1 MSNHD
6 MLSFKVLGAH
16 APALVSHTLGSSM
29 SYQVLARKWRPA
41 TFDQMVGQSHVLH
54 ALTNALSQQRLHH
67 AYLFTGTRGVG
78 KTSLARLFA
87 KGLNCEQGVTAT
99 PCGVCGSC
107 VEIAQGRFVDLIEVD
122 AASRTKVDDT
132 RELLD
137 NVQYRPTRGRFKVY
151 LIDEVHM
158 LSRSSFNA
166 LLKTLEEP
174 PEHVKFL
181 LATTDPQKLPVT
193 VLSRCLQFNLKSLTQ
208 SEIGTQLNHILTQEQ
223 FPFDVEALKLLAKAA
238 NGSMRDAL
246 SLTDQAIAFGGGNV
260 MLTQVQTMLG
270 SIDEQHVVALLKALT
285 DADIGVLMHTC
296 AQVLA
301 YGADAQ
307 EVLRSLLE
315 LLHQITLTQFA
326 PAAAQQSLYSAQ
338 IRAFAEQLT
347 PEQVQLY
354 YQILLTGR
362 KDLPHAPDPKSGL
375 EMALLRAVAFVAEKP
390 VKRWQPDAV
399 AEIRLPEGQTPVA
412 ATAAQ
417 APHVNEQQFA
427 ETHTAETHTTEP
439 HTTQT
444 VPAEKKTALI
454 EQTSAN
460 QQVETAQADAVDM
473 ADVSIEPADTVE
485 QALDAELE
493 ADAALIAEQAVILS
507 QAQSQGFNADSLN
520 ADTVNAEVEPQT
532 QTVSTAQAPSLHISE
547 PVADIEASVAS
558 LDAHN
563 SEVPELIGA
572 TAESSIVNLAAAE
585 TLVDSTPAVNNSAA
599 ENTLDN
605 NPTANN
611 TLEQKGLDEHSPY
624 GTEAAHSYPAM
635 GVYAQESAPL
645 DSYQDA
651 YVEFSSGSYND
662 DDFHHSFDA
671 HAVPDEVEHSDSVQH
686 SADVRSA
693 ASIQSDVG
701 MQGSVD
707 SQSAAMAQVSPQTPT
722 PTPISIPTLASASL
736 ADDDILSAVL
746 AARDSLLSDL
756 DALSVK
762 DGDEKKSSLDSKLKT
777 PNSKANGIS
786 LSKHASKSDASQTS
800 ASFSADPA
808 ADLDPDLTID
818 FDDDFDLDLEPMAQ
832 HQSVSSAASASGSV
846 PADPV
851 KPAAYD
857 RPPWEA
863 APEIVSTAELIETT
877 QVDSGNTNIADAVM
891 AQGSDIN
898 DDSASSGQGS
908 LDTSNTTNNVP
919 DGNDSQSA
927 EQGSGSKSQVLQT
940 QARHQDKVQATALT
954 PASTTAQTQTAS
966 AVERTQEREV
976 ALSTLPISGHP
987 LDLHWY
993 KLMASLEVGG
1003 RVRQLAVNSVCQTQ
1017 SDPLPLL
1024 LKPNQKHLAA
1034 DVAIVQLEQALSAA
1048 LGNPRRVQV
1057 VIGIDAQRETPLE
1070 LRKRFHQELLQ
1081 QAHQSLIHDDNVQ
1094 WLIQRMGAELD
1105 ADSLVYPP
1113 ELLNLRSQQIQ
1124 ALPELTEA
1132 AS

>member
-1 MSNHD
+1 M
-6 MLSFKVLGAH
+6 
-16 APALVSHTLGSSM
+16 
-29 SYQVLARKWRPA
+29 
-41 TFDQMVGQSHVLH
+41 
-54 ALTNALSQQRLHH
+54 
-67 AYLFTGTRGVG
+67 
-78 KTSLARLFA
+78 
-87 KGLNCEQGVTAT
+87 
-99 PCGVCGSC
+99 
-107 VEIAQGRFVDLIEVD
+107 
-122 AASRTKVDDT
+122 
-132 RELLD
+132 
-137 NVQYRPTRGRFKVY
+137 
-151 LIDEVHM
+151 
-158 LSRSSFNA
+158 
-166 LLKTLEEP
+166 
-174 PEHVKFL
+174 
-181 LATTDPQKLPVT
+181 T

-208 SEIGTQLNHILTQEQ
+208 GEISTQLNHILTQEQ
-223 FPFDVEALKLLAKAA
+223 LPFEAEALKLLAKAA

-375 EMALLRAVAFVAEKP
+375 EMALLRAVAFVPEKP

-412 ATAAQ
+412 ATAAAQ

-427 ETHTAETHTTEP
+427 ETHTAEP

-520 ADTVNAEVEPQT
+520 TDIVNAEVEPQT
-532 QTVSTAQAPSLHISE
+532 QTVSTAQAPSIHISE

-572 TAESSIVNLAAAE
+572 AAESSIVNPAMAE
-585 TLVDSTPAVNNSAA
+585 TLVDSTSAVNNSAA

-624 GTEAAHSYPAM
+624 GTEAEHSYPAM
-635 GVYAQESAPL
+635 GAYAQESAPL

-662 DDFHHSFDA
+662 DDFHHSFDS
-671 HAVPDEVEHSDSVQH
+671 HAVPDDVQHSANVQHSDSVQH
-686 SADVRSA
+686 SADIQSA
-693 ASIQSDVG
+693 ASIQSAVG

-722 PTPISIPTLASASL
+722 PISIPTSASASL

-762 DGDEKKSSLDSKLKT
+762 DGDEKSR
-777 PNSKANGIS
+777 
-786 LSKHASKSDASQTS
+786 H
-800 ASFSADPA
+800 
-808 ADLDPDLTID
+808 
-818 FDDDFDLDLEPMAQ
+818 
-832 HQSVSSAASASGSV
+832 
-846 PADPV
+846 
-851 KPAAYD
+851 
-857 RPPWEA
+857 W
-863 APEIVSTAELIETT
+863 T
-877 QVDSGNTNIADAVM
+877 QN
-891 AQGSDIN
+891 
-898 DDSASSGQGS
+898 
-908 LDTSNTTNNVP
+908 
-919 DGNDSQSA
+919 
-927 EQGSGSKSQVLQT
+927 
-940 QARHQDKVQATALT
+940 
-954 PASTTAQTQTAS
+954 
-966 AVERTQEREV
+966 
-976 ALSTLPISGHP
+976 
-987 LDLHWY
+987 
-993 KLMASLEVGG
+993 
-1003 RVRQLAVNSVCQTQ
+1003 
-1017 SDPLPLL
+1017 
-1024 LKPNQKHLAA
+1024 
-1034 DVAIVQLEQALSAA
+1034 
-1048 LGNPRRVQV
+1048 
-1057 VIGIDAQRETPLE
+1057 
-1070 LRKRFHQELLQ
+1070 
-1081 QAHQSLIHDDNVQ
+1081 
-1094 WLIQRMGAELD
+1094 
-1105 ADSLVYPP
+1105 
-1113 ELLNLRSQQIQ
+1113 
-1124 ALPELTEA
+1124 
-1132 AS
+1132 